1 MSYRKLAK
9 SMKGMNI
16 KWSDKIFPD
25 FRKVSGSRVSKKR
38 IKRAV
43 LIVVQILKDERKRI
57 LEAFQ
62 ILAKKR
68 HKDKKIIIN
77 MDIETAIERAK
88 NTRLSK
94 QNDDL
99 YGETDGDRI
108 WICANKMSE
117 EDLVSTI
124 LHECLH
130 GITTFNDKE
139 ICEKDEHYVIRLLGD
154 DI

>member
-25 FRKVSGSRVSKKR
+25 FRKVSGSKVSKKR
-38 IKRAV
+38 IKRAAI
-43 LIVVQILKDERKRI
+43 IVVQILTDEQKRI
-57 LEAFQ
+57 LEAFKT
-62 ILAKKR
+62 LAKKR
-68 HKDKKIIIN
+68 HKDKKIIID
-77 MDIETAIERAK
+77 MDIKTAIERAK

-117 EDLVSTI
+117 EELVSTI